1 VDQPL
6 AQHPFAH
13 LCLQEQID
21 GSLFQNAGTNAADN
35 VLAAA
40 ALEHDIIDAV
50 QLQQLREQQ
59 TGRSGA
65 DDCDL
70 GSDAAKP
77 SSAAAG
83 LLHD

>member
-1 VDQPL
+1 MHQPL

-13 LCLQEQID
+13 LRLQEQID
-21 GSLFQNAGTNAADN
+21 GSLFQNTGANAADN

-40 ALEHDIIDAV
+40 ALEHHVVDAMQV
-50 QLQQLREQQ
+50 QQLREQQ
-59 TGRSGA
+59 SGRSGA

-77 SSAAAG
+77 SSAAAS